1 MDHAEIAARN
11 PEAAAR
17 VVVRAAELGGD
28 VLNAWEVFA
37 DGVGY
42 RLASEHLRAATD
54 QADLIARQH
63 NLVGYQ
69 L

>member
-1 MDHAEIAARN
+1 VDHAEIAARN

-17 VVVRAAELGGD
+17 VVVRAHELGGD

-42 RLASEHLRAATD
+42 RLASQHLRATTD
-54 QADLIARQH
+54 EADLIARQH

>member
-17 VVVRAAELGGD
+17 VVIRAAELGGD
-28 VLNAWEVFA
+28 VQNAWEVFA

-42 RLASEHLRAATD
+42 RLASQYLQAETD